1 MKTYREIVYLIMDEL
16 KILSDDSLFETDHI
30 LAFCNKYRSLLI
42 KQRYLDKKRE
52 IPTAFYQRLN
62 VSFDTVYYRGDIY
75 KSTKEIPS
83 SIDNGILHTYT
94 YVSPNGISSMNFN
107 FVNPQRFKVVGYNK
121 WLKNEV
127 YVTVDLDNYMYI
139 KSPLGDATNAVPIAG
154 DLNDGTTSLFTDES
168 ANYQLVL
175 ESLADSY
182 VLFDTI
188 LDNPIDADR
197 FNGVNTL
204 DVLDLDFPCD
214 EALFQTIVELTIKEI
229 ATLNGIPRDLDNNAN
244 DDTSLI
250 NKQNKQ

>member
-1 MKTYREIVYLIMDEL
+1 MHNYREAVYLVLDSL
-16 KILSDDSLFETDHI
+16 KIFSDDSVWEDSHIVAQLNKFRALLF
-30 LAFCNKYRSLLI
+30 
-42 KQRYLDKKRE
+42 KQRYLDRKRE

-127 YVTVDLDNYMYI
+127 YITVDLDNYMYI
-139 KSPLGDATNAVPIAG
+139 KSPLGDASNAIPIAG
-154 DLNDGTTSLFTDES
+154 DSSDGTTSLLTDET
-168 ANYQLVL
+168 ADYQLVL

-250 NKQNKQ
+250 NKQNK